1 MYTIDFDLWNQI
13 YYTMGDC
20 ITGKTSDFNN
30 KQQYILMRSD
40 IVVARLFLG
49 ETKTSTVLW
58 CRCQRMY
65 MRFKETTGK
74 QLNYVSAKTLI
85 AGKQN

>member
-13 YYTMGDC
+13 YYTMGGC

-40 IVVARLFLG
+40 IVVARLFLVKQKHLLFYDVVAS
-49 ETKTSTVLW
+49 ECTWDS
-58 CRCQRMY
+58 R
-65 MRFKETTGK
+65 K
-74 QLNYVSAKTLI
+74 QLGNNLI
-85 AGKQN
+85 MFQPKL